1 MDNKKLYKIVY
12 VLLFLAGALSILV
25 GMIAAIEI
33 ISLLYMIFG
42 ILLLWYGDWINA
54 TYCGE
59 IKP

>member
-25 GMIAAIEI
+25 GMVAAIEI

-54 TYCGE
+54 TY
-59 IKP
+59 